1 MGLIVG
7 IDLGTTFSAVAKLDE
22 TGRPL
27 IVHSTQGEN
36 IIASVVAFE
45 SEQQTTVG
53 NRARKMLESPDVIGR
68 FKREMGTDKIYSTR
82 WGDYTPTQLSTIVL
96 RKLKAETEKAARASI
111 DAAVVTIP
119 ANFSNEAREATLA
132 AAKAAGLPVQ
142 HIINEPTAAALYYAF
157 SAGADLGGLYAVF
170 DLGGGTFDVT
180 IIRVDGKNIEVL
192 ASEGVN
198 RLGGDDFD
206 NKLIELIQKKYA
218 NATGGALDL
227 KEFDNPRWAEELKK
241 ELSLKQ
247 SHNTKAR
254 GSAGRLDVEVT
265 RAEFEESISTQLA
278 QIELLCETAI
288 QEANVAT
295 SDIREIILAGGS
307 TRIPAVQQI
316 VRRVFG
322 KEAITFGNPDEV
334 VALGAAI
341 YAAYRADAAT
351 LNPVQMAAI
360 SNVKVAEITNK
371 YFGTIALTHNQAKQS
386 EELSNAVII
395 RKGARLPASATETF
409 FTTHDGQTAVNCT
422 VTEASLAESDPR
434 FARIIWKGELGGL
447 PPARPAGQ
455 PIEITFSYD
464 LNQIMTCSFKDAG
477 TGRLTNVELS
487 MMKASGDDGFDI
499 EKFTVE

>member
-1 MGLIVG
+1 VGLIVG
-7 IDLGTTFSAVAKLDE
+7 IDLGTTFSAVARLDE

-36 IIASVVAFE
+36 ITASVIAFE
-45 SEQQTTVG
+45 SEQQTTIG
-53 NRARKMLESPDVIGR
+53 TRARRMIDAPNVASR
-68 FKREMGTDKIYSTR
+68 FKREMGTDKVYDTS
-82 WGDYTPTQLSTIVL
+82 WGAYTPTQLSAILL
-96 RKLKAETEKAARASI
+96 RKLKSETEKATRSTI

-132 AAKAAGLPVQ
+132 AATAAGLPIQ
-142 HIINEPTAAALYYAF
+142 HMINEPTAAALYYAF
-157 SAGADLGGLYAVF
+157 SAGTDLAGVYAVF

-206 NKLIELIQKKYA
+206 VKLIELVRRKYSD
-218 NATGGALDL
+218 ATGGELD
-227 KEFDNPRWAEELKK
+227 KEEFGRPQAEDLKK

-247 SHNTKAR
+247 SDNARAR
-254 GSAGRLDVEVT
+254 GTAGRKDIQVT
-265 RAEFEESISTQLA
+265 RTEFEEAISTQLA

-288 QEANVAT
+288 EEADVAA

-307 TRIPAVQQI
+307 TRMPAVHQI
-316 VRRVFG
+316 VKRVFG
-322 KEAITFGNPDEV
+322 REPITFGNPDEV

-341 YAAYRADAAT
+341 YAAYRADT
-351 LNPVQMAAI
+351 TKLNPVQRAAI
-360 SNVKVAEITNK
+360 ANVKVAEITNK
-371 YFGTIALTHNQAKQS
+371 YFGTIVITHNQAKQS
-386 EELSNAVII
+386 EELSNAVLI
-395 RKGARLPASATETF
+395 RKGAKLPASITETF
-409 FTTHDGQTAVNCT
+409 FTTHEGQTAVNCT
-422 VTEASLAESDPR
+422 VTEASLPESDPR

-447 PPARPAGQ
+447 PPGRPANQ

-487 MMKASGDDGFDI
+487 MLKASGEDGFDI
-499 EKFTVE
+499 ERFTVE